1 MDEITA
7 VKSVGVAG
15 GEPLALVAIFLLL
28 CYAVAWSVDLYLPLV
43 ESGEREACGSVAAL
57 RCGVA
62 VAHGEN
68 LSCAS
73 RNRQKHPGA
82 MLCLIIPQYRLIS
95 VDLPS

>member
-62 VAHGEN
+62 VAHAAKN
-68 LSCAS
+68 LSC
-73 RNRQKHPGA
+73 
-82 MLCLIIPQYRLIS
+82 
-95 VDLPS
+95 VLPAQPPKTSWRHVVPTYYVCR